1 MKQLLLSLIII
12 GAIFFVWNSRQM
24 EVRDFGTVGIY
35 PTVKGA
41 VTNADPKQTICNPN
55 WSTSQV
61 RPSTSY
67 TTPIKNR
74 LAKEQV
80 VDPSKYELDHGVSI
94 ELLGDPKSLD
104 NLWLE
109 PYDLVINGIPAGA
122 RQKDQVEN
130 YLHKQVCLGN
140 ITLKEAQKEIISSW
154 FEIYKTKILGKFG
167 NIEVTDEDDI

>member
-1 MKQLLLSLIII
+1 MKQLLLSIIII
-12 GAIFFVWNSRQM
+12 GAVYFVWNSTRI
-24 EVRDFGTVGIY
+24 EVGSVTVQGLY

-61 RPSTSY
+61 RPPTSY

-74 LAKEQV
+74 LAKEQG
-80 VDPSKYELDHGVSI
+80 VDPSKFELDHADSI

-109 PYDLVINGIPAGA
+109 PYDLMVNGIPAGA

-140 ITLKEAQKEIISSW
+140 ITLQEAQKEIISSW